1 MSGLICRFGNC
12 RRFWLK
18 CRPFLTIGANMRIIL
33 APMEGVVDHLMRDM
47 LTRIGGFDLCITE
60 FVRVVDQ
67 LLPRRVFTRLC
78 PELLNGG
85 KTPAGTPVRVQ
96 LLGQEPQWLAENAA
110 RAVALGSPGVD
121 LNFGCP
127 AKTVNKSK
135 GGAVLLK
142 ETETLYRIMQ
152 AVRSA
157 VPAEYPVTAKMRLGF
172 DDTSLALDNARALA
186 EAGASELTVHA
197 RTKADGYRPPAYW
210 PWIAEIRKVI
220 SIPVIANGEIWQPA
234 DAALCREQSGSSDIM
249 LGRGALAQPNLA
261 LRIRDGVP
269 LLPWPDVLAMLMRYS
284 EYEIAGDKGLYY
296 SNRIKQWFSYLRLQ
310 YPEAEVLFQQ
320 LRLLRKSADIV
331 ARLQQQ
337 LQRH

>member
-1 MSGLICRFGNC
+1 
-12 RRFWLK
+12 
-18 CRPFLTIGANMRIIL
+18 MRIIL

-85 KTPAGTPVRVQ
+85 QTPAGTPVRVQ
-96 LLGQEPQWLAENAA
+96 LLGQEPDWLAENAA

-157 VPAEYPVTAKMRLGF
+157 VPAEFPVTAKMRLGF

-186 EAGASELTVHA
+186 EAGASEITVHA

-234 DAALCREQSGSSDIM
+234 DAALCREQSGSADIM

-269 LLPWPDVLAMLMRYS
+269 LLPWPEVLAMLMRYS

-331 ARLQQQ
+331 ALLQQQ
-337 LQRH
+337 LLRH

>member
-1 MSGLICRFGNC
+1 
-12 RRFWLK
+12 
-18 CRPFLTIGANMRIIL
+18 MRIIL

-47 LTRIGGFDLCITE
+47 LTQIGGFDLCITE

-96 LLGQEPQWLAENAA
+96 LLGQEPEWLAENAA

-157 VPAEYPVTAKMRLGF
+157 VPAEFPVTAKMRLGF

-220 SIPVIANGEIWQPA
+220 TIPVIANGEIWQPA
-234 DAALCREQSGSSDIM
+234 DAQLCRQQSGSSDIM

-269 LLPWPDVLAMLMRYS
+269 LLPWPQVLEMLMRYS

-310 YPEAEVLFQQ
+310 YPQAEVLFQQ

-331 ARLQQQ
+331 LLLQQHLRQ
-337 LQRH
+337 SA

>member
-1 MSGLICRFGNC
+1 
-12 RRFWLK
+12 
-18 CRPFLTIGANMRIIL
+18 MRIIL

-78 PELLNGG
+78 PELLNDG

-96 LLGQEPQWLAENAA
+96 LLGQEPEWLAENAA

-157 VPAEYPVTAKMRLGF
+157 VPAEFPVTAKMRLGF

-220 SIPVIANGEIWQPA
+220 SIPVIANGEIWQPT
-234 DAALCREQSGSSDIM
+234 DASLCREQSGSADIM

-269 LLPWPDVLAMLMRYS
+269 LLPWPEVLALLMRYS

-310 YPEAEVLFQQ
+310 YPEAESLFQQ

-331 ARLQQQ
+331 TLLQQQ
-337 LQRH
+337 LNSLNH